1 VPSEIKLQEI
11 ERVIETLF
19 NIQWDSSPEVDSCGG
34 VKMIVM
40 APENVDF
47 DVLVK
52 ELDDAGYLVVI

>member
-19 NIQWDSSPEVDSCGG
+19 NIQWDSSPEVDSRGE